1 MKNQTLDISQLFQK
15 FIMACRGICDSY
27 KAKKPF
33 MISRYASGQK
43 RCSICELFMNW
54 DGTNC
59 PCCGMSLRVNPKSA
73 ECRQRLFAARQNKQ
87 LQ

>member
-15 FIMACRGICDSY
+15 LIMACRGICGNY

-33 MISRYASGQK
+33 MISRYGSGQK
-43 RCSICELFMNW
+43 RCSPCEIFINW

-59 PCCGMSLRVNPKSA
+59 PCCGVSLRTGPRSSQN
-73 ECRQRLFAARQNKQ
+73 RQRLLIVKQNK
-87 LQ
+87 